1 MNIKILLH
9 FCLYLVDII
18 CLWFM
23 FKVVTPYIMRQSMIS
38 PRLLI
43 QLYFFVM
50 ENPKFSSCTVYLS
63 FIPMIVIKLLN
74 YSTLKI
80 FCANVVVCCV
90 FSHLMFTL
98 KVL

>member
-1 MNIKILLH
+1 M
-9 FCLYLVDII
+9 DII

-23 FKVVTPYIMRQSMIS
+23 FKVVTPYIIRQSMICPS
-38 PRLLI
+38 LLV

-50 ENPKFSSCTVYLS
+50 ENPKFSSGTVYLS

-80 FCANVVVCCV
+80 FCANVVVCYV
-90 FSHLMFTL
+90 FFPPYFYTWSPLTRDYL
-98 KVL
+98 EE

>member
-1 MNIKILLH
+1 M
-9 FCLYLVDII
+9 DII

-23 FKVVTPYIMRQSMIS
+23 FKEVMPYIIRQSMIC
-38 PRLLI
+38 PRLLV

-50 ENPKFSSCTVYLS
+50 ENPKFSSGTVCLL